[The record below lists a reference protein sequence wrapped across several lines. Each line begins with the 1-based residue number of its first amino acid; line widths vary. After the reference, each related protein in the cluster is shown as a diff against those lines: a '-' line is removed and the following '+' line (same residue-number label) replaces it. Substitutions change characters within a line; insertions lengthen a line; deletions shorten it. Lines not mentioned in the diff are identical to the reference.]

1 MFGAGDLGQIPL
13 EQWFFE
19 TPVCTRYWTTAVVLT
34 GILVQCH
41 ILTPFQLFY
50 SYRAVFSKGQYWRLV
65 TTFVYFGPLSLS
77 LLFHIFFIQR
87 YARMLEESAPS
98 RAHFAWLL
106 AYAATTLLCLAPL
119 LSVAFLGSTLS
130 STLVYIW
137 ARRHPDV
144 QLSFLGL
151 FVFTAPWLPWVML
164 GLSVLLHGNWPK
176 DELCGIIVGHV
187 WYFFN
192 DIYPSTHGGSR
203 PMDPPM
209 WFRRLFE
216 GRGFDPTATDIQ
228 PADVNRDLAAA
239 AMPEVQ

>member
-1 MFGAGDLGQIPL
+1 M
-13 EQWFFE
+13 
-19 TPVCTRYWTTAVVLT
+19 
-34 GILVQCH
+34 
-41 ILTPFQLFY
+41 
-50 SYRAVFSKGQYWRLV
+50 
-65 TTFVYFGPLSLS
+65 S

-119 LSVAFLGSTLS
+119 LSVMFLGSTLS

-164 GLSVLLHGNWPK
+164 GLSVVLHSQWPK
-176 DELCGIIVGHV
+176 DELCGIIVGHGK
-187 WYFFN
+187 
-192 DIYPSTHGGSR
+192 ITTLLHTPSDVMPRVLTLPPSLVLLQRHLPLDSQRITPSR
-203 PMDPPM
+203 PPELVEET
-209 WFRRLFE
+209 FRRQTL
-216 GRGFDPTATDIQ
+216 Q
-228 PADVNRDLAAA
+228 
-239 AMPEVQ
+239 